1 MSLITAGELASKD
14 YEWLNERL
22 DTLSPEFDCTKGR
35 TVFTYIIDGFTGGRH
50 NLRFALTLR
59 IDSKNHTAVIYC
71 KAYEIQDKTVAIEY
85 DYEKAV
91 EIEKVFSRNI
101 PKITD
106 RRRYI
111 YIDGYRSFIMFN
123 TGDIIDWHCNI
134 PDEWKMYRDCI
145 RELYGCVD
153 KQYPM
158 TYEKDFY
165 TKYESRLYSSESG
178 TTGSTLVKNGA
189 KIYFVHRWSKCYDE
203 VKQKPV
209 LKLHYGKKM
218 LVLVM
223 SVDERKKIEKDLFH
237 KLFIKLSDYEIETI
251 EVCRSDYKGD

>member
-14 YEWLNERL
+14 YEWLNERFDDL
-22 DTLSPEFDCTKGR
+22 APEFAQGDGR
-35 TVFTYIIDGFTGGRH
+35 TVFTYFRDGFYGNCFVV
-50 NLRFALTLR
+50 NLSLVLR
-59 IDSKNHTAVIYC
+59 VNDSNGTAIIYC
-71 KAYEIQDKTVAIEY
+71 KSYETKGETVSVEY
-85 DYEKAV
+85 DYEKAI

-145 RELYGCVD
+145 QELYNCID
-153 KQYPM
+153 KKYPM

-165 TKYESRLYSSESG
+165 TKYESRLHSSGSG
-178 TTGSTLVKNGA
+178 TTGFTLVKNGA
-189 KIYFVHRWSKCYDE
+189 EIYSVHRWSECYDE

-223 SVDERKKIEKDLFH
+223 SVDERGKIEKALFH

-251 EVCRSDYKGD
+251 EVCMSDYKWD